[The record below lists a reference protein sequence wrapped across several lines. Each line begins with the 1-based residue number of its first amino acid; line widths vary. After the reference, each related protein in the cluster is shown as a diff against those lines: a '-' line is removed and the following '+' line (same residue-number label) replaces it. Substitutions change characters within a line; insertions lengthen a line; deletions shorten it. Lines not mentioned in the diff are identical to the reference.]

1 VGAVISPLLA
11 NLFLHH
17 GLDAWMV
24 REFPAVA
31 FERFADDA
39 VIHCASE
46 RQARVVR
53 DAVARRLAEVGLE
66 LHPDK
71 TRIVYCK
78 DSNRQGTYE
87 QVSFTFCGYTF
98 RPRKAYNKRTGE
110 VFTGFLPAVS
120 PEKLTAMSRRVASWR
135 LHRRT
140 TLDLDDLAAEV
151 NLVLR
156 GWLGYFTAFY
166 PTAVIPLCQRIDR
179 HLMRWARWKYKR
191 LARSPKR
198 VRAWLQSLRIRTPE
212 LFVHW
217 RYCGAASFSQTAR
230 AV

>member
-1 VGAVISPLLA
+1 MRLP
-11 NLFLHH
+11 
-17 GLDAWMV
+17 
-24 REFPAVA
+24 PATLP
-31 FERFADDA
+31 
-39 VIHCASE
+39 VIHCVSE
-46 RQARVVR
+46 SQARFVR
-53 DAVARRLAEVGLE
+53 DAVARRLVEVGLE

-78 DSNRQGTYE
+78 DSRRRGTYE
-87 QVSFTFCGYTF
+87 EISFTFCGYTF

-120 PEKLTAMSRRVASWR
+120 PEKLTTMSRRVASWR

-140 TLDLDDLAAEV
+140 TLDLDDLAAGI

-166 PTAVIPLCQRIDR
+166 PTAVIPLCQRSITIWCDGR
-179 HLMRWARWKYKR
+179 GGSTNDWHAV
-191 LARSPKR
+191 PKR
-198 VRAWLQSLRIRTPE
+198 TRAWLQSVRTREPE

-217 RYCGAASFSQTAR
+217 RYCGAAPSSRTAR

>member
-1 VGAVISPLLA
+1 
-11 NLFLHH
+11 
-17 GLDAWMV
+17 MV
-24 REFPAVA
+24 REFPDVQ

-39 VIHCASE
+39 VIHCVSE
-46 RQARVVR
+46 SQARFVR
-53 DAVARRLAEVGLE
+53 DAVARRLVKVGLE

-78 DSNRQGTYE
+78 DSRRRGTYE
-87 QVSFTFCGYTF
+87 EISFTFCGYAF
-98 RPRKAYNKRTGE
+98 RPRRAYNQRTGE
-110 VFTGFLPAVS
+110 VFTGFLPAVA
-120 PEKLTAMSRRVASWR
+120 PEKLAMMSRRVASWR

-140 TLDLDDLAAEV
+140 THDLNDLAAEV

-166 PTAVIPLCQRIDR
+166 PTAVIPLCQRLDH
-179 HLMRWARWKYKR
+179 HLERWARWKYKR

-198 VRAWLQSLRIRTPE
+198 TRAWLQGLRTRNPE

-217 RYCGAASFSQTAR
+217 RYYGAASTSQTAR

>member
-1 VGAVISPLLA
+1 
-11 NLFLHH
+11 
-17 GLDAWMV
+17 
-24 REFPAVA
+24 
-31 FERFADDA
+31 
-39 VIHCASE
+39 
-46 RQARVVR
+46 VR
-53 DAVARRLAEVGLE
+53 DAVARRLVKVGLE

-78 DSNRQGTYE
+78 DSRRRGTYE
-87 QVSFTFCGYTF
+87 EISFTFCGYTF
-98 RPRKAYNKRTGE
+98 RPRKAANKRTGE
-110 VFTGFLPAVS
+110 VFTGFLPAVAS
-120 PEKLTAMSRRVASWR
+120 EKLTLMSRRVASWR

-140 TLDLDDLAAEV
+140 TLDLHDLAQGT

-156 GWLGYFTAFY
+156 GWFAYFTAFY

-179 HLMRWARWKYKR
+179 HLERWARWKYKR

-198 VRAWLQSLRIRTPE
+198 TRAWLQGVRTRHPE

-217 RYCGAASFSQTAR
+217 RYCGAVSSSQTAR

>member
-1 VGAVISPLLA
+1 MG
-11 NLFLHH
+11 
-17 GLDAWMV
+17 
-24 REFPAVA
+24 RTFPSIQ

-39 VIHCASE
+39 VIHCVSE
-46 RQARVVR
+46 RQARFVR
-53 DAVARRLAEVGLE
+53 DAVARRLVSVGLE

-78 DSNRQGTYE
+78 DSKRRETYE
-87 QVSFTFCGYTF
+87 EISFTFCGYTF

-120 PEKLTAMSRRVASWR
+120 PEKLTAMSHRVASWR

-140 TLDLDDLAAEV
+140 TLDLEELAPGI

-156 GWLGYFTAFY
+156 GWLAYFTVFY
-166 PTAVIPLCQRIDR
+166 PTAVIPLCKRIDR
-179 HLMRWARWKYKR
+179 HLLRWARWKYKR
-191 LARSPKR
+191 LARSPTR
-198 VRAWLQSLRIRTPE
+198 ARAWLHGVRTRTPE

-217 RYCGAASFSQTAR
+217 RYCGAEPSSQTAR

>member
-1 VGAVISPLLA
+1 
-11 NLFLHH
+11 
-17 GLDAWMV
+17 ME
-24 REFPAVA
+24 RTFPSIR

-39 VIHCASE
+39 VIHCVSE
-46 RQARVVR
+46 SQARFVR
-53 DAVARRLAEVGLE
+53 DAVARRLVSVGLE

-78 DSNRQGTYE
+78 DSRRRETYE
-87 QVSFTFCGYTF
+87 EISFTFCGYTF

-110 VFTGFLPAVS
+110 VFTGFLPAAS

-140 TLDLDDLAAEV
+140 TLDLEELAPGI

-156 GWLGYFTAFY
+156 GWLAYFTAFY
-166 PTAVIPLCQRIDR
+166 PTAVIPFCQRVDR
-179 HLMRWARWKYKR
+179 HLLRWARWKYKR

-198 VRAWLQSLRIRTPE
+198 ARAWLHGVRTRTPG

-217 RYCGAASFSQTAR
+217 RYCGAAPSSQTAR